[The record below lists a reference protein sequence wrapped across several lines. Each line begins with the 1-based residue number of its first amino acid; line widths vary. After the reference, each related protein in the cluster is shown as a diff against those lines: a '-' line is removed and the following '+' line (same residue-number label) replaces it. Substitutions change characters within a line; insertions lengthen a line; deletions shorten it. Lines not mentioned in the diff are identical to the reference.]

1 MSRVSSAISSVVS
14 EVKKTI
20 KNTHPVRSHPIA
32 DLSSPALTSW
42 QIEVYIIYSLAK
54 MTIFFIK

>member
-42 QIEVYIIYSLAK
+42 QIEVYIYSLAK